1 MIEVHFVGKEV
12 TTEYMSYEELLKILP
27 RHESYYK
34 FPDTIKIDGEVFLGI
49 DPYAEDVHG
58 KQEFL
63 LEYSKE
69 ALQDLQ
75 YTYAQEI

>member
-1 MIEVHFVGKEV
+1 MIKVHFVGKEV

-34 FPDTIKIDGEVFLGI
+34 FPDTIKIDDEVF

-69 ALQDLQ
+69 ALENLQ